1 MAAAARTVLT
11 VCKLMVAAQ
20 FDAFFAGFR
29 RPQKV
34 VRKEIICGPITPGLM
49 RPGLS
54 AFWIIGR
61 TGNVPAAF
69 LVPKK

>member
-20 FDAFFAGFR
+20 FNAFFAGFR
-29 RPQKV
+29 HHQKV
-34 VRKEIICGPITPGLM
+34 VQKEIICVPLTPGLM

-54 AFWIIGR
+54 AFWATGR

-69 LVPKK
+69 LGPKK